1 MLAYWIFVGVTIAVA
16 FGWVKIRRQRK
27 APGAPTAQ

>member
-1 MLAYWIFVGVTIAVA
+1 MALYWVFVAATIGVA

-27 APGAPTAQ
+27 AASGPETR